1 LPIFGSKIGV
11 FLKNQCCD
19 QIFAK
24 TCSILSNKRQLI
36 SQKIGEIFF
45 KNHSIGPWLVYII

>member
-36 SQKIGEIFF
+36 SQKIGEIFL
-45 KNHSIGPWLVYII
+45 KIIASVPD